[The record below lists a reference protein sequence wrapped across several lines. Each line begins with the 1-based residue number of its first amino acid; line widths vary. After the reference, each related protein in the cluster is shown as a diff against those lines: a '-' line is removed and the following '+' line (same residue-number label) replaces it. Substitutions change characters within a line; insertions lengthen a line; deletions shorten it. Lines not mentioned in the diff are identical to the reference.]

1 MEVFY
6 SKLAEGRTKGE
17 ALRYA
22 QLQFI
27 KRQGDREDAETG
39 MSYHPYFWAPF
50 FLVGDTGSL

>member
-22 QLQFI
+22 QLRFI
-27 KRQGDREDAETG
+27 KRQGNSEGTETG
-39 MSYHPYFWAPF
+39 TSCHPYFWAPF